1 MLKIFIL
8 GVLVTALSLSIFYH
22 EPTIS
27 LDPILLAGKYYRV
40 LLPRIEADM
49 AKIIESAKQAGF
61 SVRIARG
68 LHCDVLSWDAAMS
81 GLHPGERTRTS

>member
-27 LDPILLAGKYYRV
+27 LDPIL
-40 LLPRIEADM
+40 PRG
-49 AKIIESAKQAGF
+49 Q
-61 SVRIARG
+61 
-68 LHCDVLSWDAAMS
+68 VLSRLAPAHR
-81 GLHPGERTRTS
+81 G